1 MKGVSTVI
9 VMILILLISVALT
22 GLGYLFF
29 TEVLTSVTT
38 AGEESISQS
47 VTSMLS
53 QMRIESLTAGT
64 PGNIYIRNTGKVNLT
79 DFTVYVN
86 DGLEVP
92 STPLPSLAPG
102 SVGTIGMPSL
112 SSGQIVKV
120 TAAQGATAR
129 ESVP

>member
-1 MKGVSTVI
+1 MKGVSAVI

-53 QMRIESLTAGT
+53 QMRIESVSAASN
-64 PGNIYIRNTGKVNLT
+64 NIYIRNTGKVNLT
-79 DFTVYVN
+79 DFTVYIN
-86 DGLEVP
+86 DGLVVP

-112 SSGQIVKV
+112 SGGDIVKV

-129 ESVP
+129 ESVPY

>member
-1 MKGVSTVI
+1 MKGVSAVI

-53 QMRIESLTAGT
+53 QMRIESVSAASN
-64 PGNIYIRNTGKVNLT
+64 NIYIRNTGKVNLT

-86 DGLEVP
+86 DGLVIPTSAP
-92 STPLPSLAPG
+92 SSLAPG
-102 SVGTIGMPSL
+102 SVGTIEMPSL
-112 SSGQIVKV
+112 NRGEIVKV